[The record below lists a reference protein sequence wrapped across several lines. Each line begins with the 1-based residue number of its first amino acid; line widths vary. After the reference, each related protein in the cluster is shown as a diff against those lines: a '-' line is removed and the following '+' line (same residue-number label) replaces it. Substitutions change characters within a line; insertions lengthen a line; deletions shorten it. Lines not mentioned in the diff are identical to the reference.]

1 LAGCAP
7 AAPSR
12 DQAGPAAG
20 PQAQGTSPG
29 RSGGQIVISSGT
41 EPLTLNPALGT
52 SSDTIY
58 YSQPMFDGL
67 TRPDDSLRPIPSLAE
82 SWEVAPDGLSYTFH
96 LRRGVQFHDGR
107 ELTADDVK
115 FTWELITHPAN
126 KAANYNFFTR
136 IKGAEAYRAG
146 AASQI
151 SGVTTPDP

>member
-1 LAGCAP
+1 MPRMASARAAGAGGPEGETTVKRSDRGGTASRPSQDGKPRASRRWTRRELLRAGMGASGLALLAGCAP

-29 RSGGQIVISSGT
+29 RSGGQIVFTSGS

-67 TRPDDSLRPIPSLAE
+67 TR
-82 SWEVAPDGLSYTFH
+82 
-96 LRRGVQFHDGR
+96 
-107 ELTADDVK
+107 
-115 FTWELITHPAN
+115 
-126 KAANYNFFTR
+126 
-136 IKGAEAYRAG
+136 
-146 AASQI
+146 
-151 SGVTTPDP
+151 